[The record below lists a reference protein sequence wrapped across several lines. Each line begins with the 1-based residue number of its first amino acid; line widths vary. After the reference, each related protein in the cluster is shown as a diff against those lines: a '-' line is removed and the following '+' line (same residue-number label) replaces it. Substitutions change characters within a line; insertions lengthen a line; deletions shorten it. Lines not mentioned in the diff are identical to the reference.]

1 MVRIFGVPVSVRVL
15 IVLTIDA
22 VLLYASYASALL
34 FVYGAA
40 GPVVFWSEGGFL
52 SVAVVALS
60 FVLAMYYQDM
70 YTTLTV
76 PRIALLNH
84 LATSAGVAFVVAGLA
99 AYFFSDARLPL
110 RLMLGGGAL
119 STIALFAWRNVYRR
133 LSHGLGEQSVLFVG
147 ANSAVRQIAENLRR
161 RNVTEIR
168 VLGYTGAADPNTTA
182 AVGPCLGPLDRVAE
196 IARSTRPDRVV
207 VGLTEMRGNLPVS
220 QLVDLRC
227 DQFRVEHAS
236 SLFESVFGR
245 VAVTDLPPSALI
257 FSKGLRPRRTLL
269 VRRDLYL
276 LPLVLLATLASLPL
290 MLLAAIA
297 VKLSSPGP
305 VLFRQKRVGLGGKV
319 FTLYKFR
326 SMYID
331 AEARTGAVWASK
343 DDPRVTPVGKWLRRF
358 RIDELPQFWNVLSG
372 SMSLVGPR
380 PERPEFVSIL
390 SQKIPYYPQRH
401 SVRPGITGW
410 AQINHKYGDTIE
422 DSVIKLEY
430 DLYYIKHLS
439 ISLDLYILFHTL
451 KTMLQQKGA
460 H

>member
-1 MVRIFGVPVSVRVL
+1 MVNIFGVPVSVRVL
-15 IVLTIDA
+15 VVLTIDT
-22 VLLYASYASALL
+22 VLLYASYTGALL

-40 GPVVFWSEGGFL
+40 GPVVFWSEGGFAG
-52 SVAVVALS
+52 VALVALS
-60 FVLAMYYQDM
+60 FVLSMYYQDM
-70 YTTLTV
+70 YTTLTI
-76 PRIALLNH
+76 PRVALLNH
-84 LATSAGVAFVVAGLA
+84 LATSAGVAFVAAGLA
-99 AYFFSDARLPL
+99 AYLVSNSRLPL
-110 RLMLGGGAL
+110 SLMLTGGAL
-119 STIALFAWRNVYRR
+119 SIIALFAWRNVYQH
-133 LSHGLGEQSVLFVG
+133 LSRGLGAQSILFVG
-147 ANSAVRQIAENLRR
+147 SNAAVKQIAESLRQ

-168 VLGYTGAADPNTTA
+168 VLGYAGEHDPEMA
-182 AVGPCLGPLDRVAE
+182 VAVGPCLGPLDRVAE
-196 IARSTRPDRVV
+196 IARSTRADRVV

-227 DQFRVEHAS
+227 DQFVVEHAS
-236 SLFESVFGR
+236 TLYESVFGR
-245 VAVTDLPPSALI
+245 VAVTDLPPSSLI
-257 FSKGLRPRRTLL
+257 FSKGLRPQRRLL

-276 LPLVLLATLASLPL
+276 LPLVLLSTVVSLPL

-326 SMYID
+326 SMYVD

-343 DDPRVTPVGKWLRRF
+343 DDPRTTPVGKWLRTL

-422 DSVIKLEY
+422 DSVIKLEF

-439 ISLDLYILFHTL
+439 ISLDLYILFHTV
-451 KTMLQQKGA
+451 KTMLQKKGA